1 MTVTLEI
8 PPEMEAQL
16 CERATKRGQSVTDY
30 LMTLA
35 ESEDYFYIYDWEDE
49 ADHQDAIAVIEQRLA
64 DVEAGEKGILL
75 EDYYAEVM
83 AKRALRAEQQE
94 VKSVA

>member
-16 CERATKRGQSVTDY
+16 CERAAKRGQSVTDY

-35 ESEDYFYIYDWEDE
+35 ESEDYFDISLSEE
-49 ADHQDAIAVIEQRLA
+49 EIASVEQGLA
-64 DVEAGEKGILL
+64 ELHAGEKGISL
-75 EDYYAEVM
+75 EEFDAEM
-83 AKRALRAEQQE
+83 KATIARLKQKEL
-94 VKSVA
+94 KVAA